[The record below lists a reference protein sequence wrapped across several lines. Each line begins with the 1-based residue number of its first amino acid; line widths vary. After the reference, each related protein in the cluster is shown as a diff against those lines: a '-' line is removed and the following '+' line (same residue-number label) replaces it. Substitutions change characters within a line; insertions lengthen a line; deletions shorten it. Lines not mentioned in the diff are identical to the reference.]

1 MTSTSLDANFLSL
14 FLSKKVFW
22 KGVLISIC
30 IFFTVSAFFPTK
42 KLKPIRQKTAKYS
55 SHFFNEEVAT
65 TTSQSSAQ
73 DLLNFTI
80 ILFLKRNMYSKN
92 ILRKKQKK
100 LNRICTHFQMKIA
113 SFQMVSTFAFFPQ
126 YPTASS
132 YNFEFGQLSRTRA
145 RKLREQNFQL
155 SITVL

>member
-1 MTSTSLDANFLSL
+1 
-14 FLSKKVFW
+14 
-22 KGVLISIC
+22 
-30 IFFTVSAFFPTK
+30 
-42 KLKPIRQKTAKYS
+42 
-55 SHFFNEEVAT
+55 
-65 TTSQSSAQ
+65 
-73 DLLNFTI
+73 
-80 ILFLKRNMYSKN
+80 MYSKN
-92 ILRKKQKK
+92 VLRKKQKKK

-155 SITVL
+155 STQCSEIRKKIATKKCCFARFLKSFTPFHRPGLFRLSPKSHFFRILESTLPSPTKREKNN